1 VSAET
6 PPPPATDLLLYRT
19 EDGRD
24 RVEVRL
30 DGETVWLSQAQMA
43 ALFETTKQNISLHLR
58 NIFAE
63 GELDPDRTVKE
74 YLTVRSEGSRRV
86 SRNVAHYRLEA
97 IIAVGY
103 RVRSRRGTQFRQWA
117 TAQLRELVVKGFVL
131 DDARLKS
138 GQNMGVDY
146 FDELLER
153 IRDIRAS
160 EKRFYQKIRDIY
172 ALAVDYDPRAEE
184 TRAFFQEV
192 QNKLHFAVSGKTAAE
207 PIAER
212 ADAGEPNMGL
222 TTWRGAKVRK
232 ADVTVAKNYLNADE
246 MAALNRLVTMYLD
259 FAEDQANRRRQ
270 IFQRDWRRKL
280 DAFLEL
286 NDRDVLGSAGRVTK
300 AAADAL
306 ARTRYD
312 EFHAARVAQQDAR
325 AELEHDA
332 ELRALEAQ
340 AAKAQ
345 PYPPEDDT
353 P

>member
-1 VSAET
+1 MSRDPAS
-6 PPPPATDLLLYRT
+6 PPSTDLLLYRT

-24 RVEVRL
+24 RIEVRL
-30 DGETVWLSQAQMA
+30 QDETVWLSQAQMA
-43 ALFETTKQNISLHLR
+43 ELFETTKQNISLHLR
-58 NIFAE
+58 NIFDE
-63 GELDPDRTVKE
+63 GELDPARTIKD
-74 YLTVRSEGSRRV
+74 YLTVRSEGRRQV
-86 SRNVAHYRLEA
+86 SRNVTHYRLEA

-103 RVRSRRGTQFRQWA
+103 RVRSRRGTQFRRWA
-117 TAQLRELVVKGFVL
+117 TAQLQELVVKGFVL
-131 DDARLKS
+131 DDERLKA
-138 GQNMGVDY
+138 GRNVGVDY

-172 ALAVDYDPRAEE
+172 ALAVDYDPKDDQ
-184 TRAFFQEV
+184 TRGFFKEV

-207 PIAER
+207 LIADR
-212 ADAGEPNMGL
+212 ADATQPNMGL
-222 TTWRGAKVRK
+222 TTWKGAKVRK
-232 ADVTVAKNYLNADE
+232 ADVTVAKNYLNANE
-246 MAALNRLVTMYLD
+246 IAALNRLVTMYLD

-286 NDRDVLGSAGRVTK
+286 NDRDILGSAGRVTK

-306 ARTRYD
+306 ARERYD
-312 EFHAARVAQQDAR
+312 QFHAARVEQDDAR

-332 ELRALEAQ
+332 ALRAIEDQ
-340 AAKAQ
+340 ATRARSRT
-345 PYPPEDDT
+345 PEDDA